1 MPEHGVRGGPPD
13 EFDFEGDGDEAR
25 HWLDTA
31 YGSALGLDGR
41 MGTIH
46 HRRSERGGV
55 AVDRLRIDAP
65 VRFDAEPM
73 PTLVVVD
80 VLAGEIEYTRGSV
93 TDRGREGDTVLAS
106 GWGMPFSGRGNGYDV
121 RNTGVSLTVLD
132 AAIADIDPD
141 KSSADLEFS
150 SFVPRSRAAAAQWRA
165 VVDQLSISLETPATP
180 VEQGAAARLLAHS
193 LLHTFDNSVVGDD
206 DRGAARDARDA
217 SQAVV
222 RLAQR
227 IIEDRADDD
236 LTISV
241 IAEECHVTPRAL
253 QYAFRRHLDCT
264 PHAYL
269 RQVRLDLVHQV
280 LRDGSVSNVGD
291 AAARFGFFNPGR
303 FAAEY
308 RRVFNENPGQTL
320 VRSTS

>member
-1 MPEHGVRGGPPD
+1 MEQGSRRRSPD
-13 EFDFEGDGDEAR
+13 VFDFEGDGDDAR
-25 HWLDTA
+25 DWLDRA
-31 YGSALGLDGR
+31 YGSSLGLHGR
-41 MGTIH
+41 MGTVH
-46 HRRSERGGV
+46 HRRREREGV
-55 AVDRLRIDAP
+55 AFDRLCIDAP

-73 PTLVVVD
+73 PALVVVD
-80 VLAGEIEYTRGSV
+80 VLGGQIEYTHQSV
-93 TDRGREGDTVLAS
+93 TDRGSEGDTVLAS

-121 RNTGVSLTVLD
+121 RNTSVSLEVLD

-141 KSSADLEFS
+141 RTSADLAFT

-165 VVDQLSISLETPATP
+165 VVDRLSVTPEVAHTP
-180 VEQGAAARLLAHS
+180 IGQGDASRLLAYS
-193 LLHTFDNSVVGDD
+193 LLHTFENNVVGDD
-206 DRGAARDARDA
+206 RGAVRDARDA
-217 SQAVV
+217 TQSVV

-227 IIEDRADDD
+227 VIGERAGDD
-236 LTISV
+236 LAMSDL
-241 IAEECHVTPRAL
+241 ARECHVTSRAL

-291 AAARFGFFNPGR
+291 AAARYGFYNPGR

-308 RRVFNENPGQTL
+308 RLMFEENPGQTL
-320 VRSTS
+320 VRSTA